1 MKVHNLTFRRCN
13 FVTASD
19 TKKTAR
25 QSLDRVFTLILILK
39 SASNFTPTALNRTRK
54 KGTVNHLIQ
63 PRIPAV
69 TCNER
74 SHIIIYM
81 WHVIITF
88 CGFKILHFALLETRC
103 ERVRVC
109 ARDGNHLEIP

>member
-25 QSLDRVFTLILILK
+25 YSLDRVFTLILIPK
-39 SASNFTPTALNRTRK
+39 IASNFAHTVLNRTRK
-54 KGTVNHLIQ
+54 KSTVNHLIL

-69 TCNER
+69 TCNVAQPYNY
-74 SHIIIYM
+74 I
-81 WHVIITF
+81 HV
-88 CGFKILHFALLETRC
+88 
-103 ERVRVC
+103 
-109 ARDGNHLEIP
+109 ARRG